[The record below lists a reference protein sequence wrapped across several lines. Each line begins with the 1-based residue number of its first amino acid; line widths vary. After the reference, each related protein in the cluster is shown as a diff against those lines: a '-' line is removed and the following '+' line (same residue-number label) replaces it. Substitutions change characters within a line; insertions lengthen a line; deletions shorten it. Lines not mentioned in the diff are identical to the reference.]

1 MKLIIAASFTLVTGI
16 AQAATQLEI
25 PVDAKTIPVEQSQQP
40 RWEESRNIP
49 HDKAVA
55 LIAAGEKA
63 GGDCHEL
70 TAQSTVVCFFQGGRS
85 AGIDWQQ
92 LNEDVGIPSELK
104 PGTADAAKAVAY
116 SFLSS
121 RFIEVAP
128 PQIEGDHAL
137 VTAMFMGQ
145 ECTLNMQAIAPTPFN
160 KYGWSIYGEVCGPI
174 SAAEQS
180 KWTID
185 KFGKPRFAQP

>member
-1 MKLIIAASFTLVTGI
+1 MKLIIAASFTLVTGF
-16 AQAATQLEI
+16 AHAATQIEI
-25 PVDAKTIPVEQSQQP
+25 PVVEIPVELSKKP

-63 GGDCHEL
+63 GGVCHEMA
-70 TAQSTVVCFFQGGRS
+70 AQSTVVCFFQGDRGV
-85 AGIDWQQ
+85 GINWQQ
-92 LNEDVGIPSELK
+92 LNENVGIPSELK

-137 VTAMFMGQ
+137 VTAMILGQ
-145 ECTLNMQAIAPTPFN
+145 QCTLNMQATAPTPFN
-160 KYGWSIYGEVCGPI
+160 KHGWSIYGEVCGPI
-174 SAAEQS
+174 SAAELS
-180 KWTID
+180 KWTVD